1 MIGYLLAG
9 CVLLLLGISFPGFT
23 HEWTAWIYENIE
35 KSLTM
40 SDSGSLL
47 VTALSYAFW
56 YFLIFYC
63 IYIGSMFISY
73 AVSKNRRSLFYQG
86 LLVFL
91 VMGSV
96 YIFNVIHH
104 EHYSYSIHLGLLAIL
119 LFLHNFIPE
128 QRYFYS
134 MFSVIILF
142 LFFAVQWLNMVPG
155 LTVFGIGTDDFAVSI
170 KLADEYLTDNTLFS
184 TISIILFAG
193 FFLIAVIVT
202 TILHLFSKQVTITRK
217 YQKQTEELQ
226 EARGELFE
234 TNVYKEIHSLVH
246 DMKTPLVTV
255 EGLVSLIELKNED
268 KKVDGY
274 FDRIYGSVNKMKD
287 MVSEIL
293 YEETKREMEVME
305 VIQYVRS
312 HLSIDDDS
320 ITVSVKV
327 EEDLPMIEV
336 NKIRFSRALSNM
348 VENALR
354 SLRETG
360 GTLKVQAYSYA
371 EGVAFSI
378 KDDGPGVD
386 PSLLEEI
393 WEEGFSTKRSSGI
406 GLPFVKSVVDQHGG
420 TIDMKSTPYV
430 ETSVTVYLP
439 VYVEEE
445 AYDFSH

>member
-1 MIGYLLAG
+1 MVGYVVG
-9 CVLLLLGISFPGFT
+9 GVVLLVIGILFPSLT
-23 HEWTAWIYENIE
+23 KDWTSWIYNNIE
-35 KSLTM
+35 ESLTM

-47 VTALSYAFW
+47 VTALSYASW

-63 IYIGSMFISY
+63 IYLGSMFVAY
-73 AVSKNRRSLFYQG
+73 ALSKNRSSLLYQG
-86 LLVFL
+86 LLVVF

-96 YIFNVIHH
+96 HLFNVIHH

-134 MFSVIILF
+134 MFSVILLF
-142 LFFAVQWLNMVPG
+142 LFFAVQWLNMVPE

-184 TISIILFAG
+184 TLSVILFAG

-202 TILHLFSKQVTITRK
+202 TILHLFSKQVTMTRK

-226 EARGELFE
+226 RTRGELFE

-268 KKVDGY
+268 KKVEGY
-274 FDRIYGSVNKMKD
+274 FDRIYGSVDKMKD

-293 YEETKREMEVME
+293 HEDTKREMEVSE
-305 VIQYVRS
+305 VIHYVRS
-312 HLSIDDDS
+312 HISIDDDS
-320 ITVSVKV
+320 IDVSVDV
-327 EEDLPMIEV
+327 EEELPPIHV

-348 VENALR
+348 VENAIR
-354 SLRETG
+354 SLKETG
-360 GTLKVQAYSYA
+360 GTLSVQAYSY
-371 EGVAFSI
+371 EDGVAFSI
-378 KDDGPGVD
+378 QDDGPGVD
-386 PSLLEEI
+386 PKILEEI

-420 TIDMKSTPYV
+420 SIDMKSTPYV
-430 ETSVTVYLP
+430 KTLVTVYLP